1 MTIEQELVFW
11 DIIDTFKAEE
21 LLSHVMLVGSWA
33 ELLYQHYF
41 NSEYQSSLRTTD
53 VDFLYRNL
61 HRPKKCI
68 NISESLREKGFIY
81 SESRMTGI
89 GKFSKEG
96 ILDIEFL
103 IRAIGKGDPQYIK
116 IPSLGIVAIALREVN
131 MLAEYPLVIS
141 IKDYDVTVP
150 EPEIY
155 ILQKLLINPLR
166 KSEDKKEKDMQSVRE
181 LLPYINGERLKYIF
195 DRLSKKQQIV
205 IKRVCKVNF
214 IRILPE

>member
-1 MTIEQELVFW
+1 
-11 DIIDTFKAEE
+11 
-21 LLSHVMLVGSWA
+21 
-33 ELLYQHYF
+33 
-41 NSEYQSSLRTTD
+41 
-53 VDFLYRNL
+53 
-61 HRPKKCI
+61 
-68 NISESLREKGFIY
+68 
-81 SESRMTGI
+81 
-89 GKFSKEG
+89 
-96 ILDIEFL
+96 
-103 IRAIGKGDPQYIK
+103 
-116 IPSLGIVAIALREVN
+116 
-131 MLAEYPLVIS
+131 
-141 IKDYDVTVP
+141 VTVP